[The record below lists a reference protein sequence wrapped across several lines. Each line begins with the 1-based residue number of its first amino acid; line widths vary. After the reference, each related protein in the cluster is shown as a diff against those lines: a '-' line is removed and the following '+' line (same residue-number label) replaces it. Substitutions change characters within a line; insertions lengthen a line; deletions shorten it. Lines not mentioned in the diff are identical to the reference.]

1 VITGSVCSGKSTLI
15 GQLAAHG
22 YQTAPE
28 AARQYYEREIAATG
42 KTIDQ
47 IRKEMVPCVNG
58 IVDLM
63 LQIEQELDPDETV
76 FLDRG
81 YPDVFAFIR
90 QIGLDPNLYLP
101 DCFHYRY
108 ASVFMLDRFPVH
120 QDDVRIEDED
130 AAIYLDQWHCCDY
143 TALGYRVVRVPVLPP
158 SDRITFVLEKLSA
171 HPNIFRSLRQ
181 FPENDDRFPLK

>member
-15 GQLAAHG
+15 DQLAACGH
-22 YQTAPE
+22 QTAPE
-28 AARQYYEREIAATG
+28 AARQYFEQEIAATG

-63 LQIEQELDPDETV
+63 LKIEQGLDPTETV

-108 ASVFMLDRFPVH
+108 ASVFMLDRFPV
-120 QDDVRIEDED
+120 QRDDVRIEDE
-130 AAIYLDQWHCCDY
+130 AAAKYLDQWHCCDY
-143 TALGYRVVRVPVLPP
+143 TALGYRIVRVPVLPP
-158 SDRITFVLEKLSA
+158 KERIAFVLEKVHA
-171 HPNIFRSLRQ
+171 EIPNSH
-181 FPENDDRFPLK
+181 